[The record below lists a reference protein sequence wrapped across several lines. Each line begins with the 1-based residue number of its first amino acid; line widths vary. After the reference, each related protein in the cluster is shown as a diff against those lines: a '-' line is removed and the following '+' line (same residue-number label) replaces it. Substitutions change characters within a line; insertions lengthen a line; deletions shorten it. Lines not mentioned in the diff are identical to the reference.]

1 MAEIWTEVGI
11 WVGAL
16 LNIFL
21 WSIAY
26 RDNPLFKFAEH
37 TFVGAA
43 VGYGLA
49 VSIASIKTYGFDHLT
64 AGEVYYIIPLL
75 LGLLLYMRY
84 HRTLYWLY
92 RYGIAV
98 VVGVGITAAF
108 TRTVSTSFLDQIAA
122 TAKISLAKPEAF
134 TVLSNLIFL
143 VAVTTSLYYFVYTFP
158 VLHTGSAKRVADI
171 GRWFMMLAFGFAFA
185 KTVVTRYN
193 LMLGRLTF
201 LLFDW
206 LKLGG

>member
-1 MAEIWTEVGI
+1 MADIWAEVGI

-37 TFVGAA
+37 TYVGAS
-43 VGYGLA
+43 VGYAFA
-49 VSIASIKTYGFDHLT
+49 VSIASIKTYGYDHVA
-64 AGEVYYIIPLL
+64 AGEVYYIIPMI
-75 LGLLLYMRY
+75 LGVLLYMRY

-92 RYGIAV
+92 RYGIAI
-98 VVGVGITAAF
+98 VVGAGITAAF
-108 TRTVSTSFLDQIAA
+108 VTAIETSFIAQIAA
-122 TAKISLAKPEAF
+122 TANISLAQPDAF
-134 TVLSNLIFL
+134 TVLSNIIFII
-143 VAVTTSLYYFVYTFP
+143 AVTTSLYYFVFTFP
-158 VLHTGSAKRVADI
+158 VLHSGSGKRIADI

-185 KTVVTRYN
+185 KTVVSRYN
-193 LMLGRLTF
+193 LMLGRLSF

>member
-1 MAEIWTEVGI
+1 MAEFWTEVGI

-37 TFVGAA
+37 TYVGAS
-43 VGYGLA
+43 VGYALA
-49 VSIASIKTYGFDHLT
+49 VSLASIKAYGFDHVA
-64 AGEVYYIIPLL
+64 AGEVHYIIPII

-98 VVGVGITAAF
+98 VVGAGITAAF
-108 TRTVSTSFLDQIAA
+108 TRTISTSFLDQIAA
-122 TAKISLAKPEAF
+122 TAKVSLAQPEAF
-134 TVLSNLIFL
+134 AFLSNVIFIIG
-143 VAVTTSLYYFVYTFP
+143 VTTSLYYFVFTFP
-158 VLHTGSAKRVADI
+158 ALHTGSAKRIADV

-193 LMLGRLTF
+193 LMLGRLSF

-206 LKLGG
+206 LKLSG